1 MMLAPITLSLFA
13 ASAFAAP
20 AADRLSERQSGPS
33 VTIQNGTVVG
43 SSALGVESFKGIPF
57 AQPPVGPLRLKPPQP
72 ITQSFG
78 TLQAVGIPDSCPQFF
93 LQIDTST
100 LAGDVISDLISNP
113 AVQAATQSS
122 EDCLTLN
129 VQRPAGTT
137 SDSKLPVLFWMFGGG
152 FEFGSNQLYDGTP
165 FVSKSV
171 DMGKDVI
178 YVAINYR
185 VGGFGFLAGQ
195 ELQADGSTNLGLRD
209 QRLALQWV
217 QDNIAAFGG
226 DPEKVT
232 IWGESAGAISAFDQT
247 VINGGDNTYNGRPL
261 FRAAIMNSGSIV
273 PAQDVSSEKAQNIYN
288 TVVQNAGC
296 SGQSDTLACLR
307 GLSTQDFLSA
317 ANSVPAIFGFRSLD
331 LSYLPRPDPSSSFF
345 SESPDASAVA
355 GRVAKVPIIIG
366 DQEDEG
372 TLFSLVQANITTDA
386 ALTAYLQS
394 YFPATDPQTV
404 ADLVASY
411 PSDAASGSPFRTGI
425 ANQIRPQY
433 KRLAAILGDI
443 TFTLTR
449 RVYLDLITPQ
459 IPAAYSY
466 LNTYLFGTPILGTF
480 HASDV
485 LVNFFS
491 LLPVTADKTRQYYI
505 NFVADL
511 DPNSAVPA
519 GSPAWPQYTTTGR
532 PLLQFA
538 AGGIVTTGTDDFRQA
553 QFETLA
559 GSAASLRI

>member
-1 MMLAPITLSLFA
+1 MLVSIASSLIVA
-13 ASAFAAP
+13 GALAAP
-20 AADRLSERQSGPS
+20 AADRLFERQARPT

-43 SSALGVESFKGIPF
+43 SSAGGVESFKGIPF

-72 ITQSFG
+72 ITESFG
-78 TLQAVGIPDSCPQFF
+78 TIQAVGIPDSCPQFYV
-93 LQIDTST
+93 QIDTST
-100 LAGDVISDLISNP
+100 LVGDVIADLIGNP

-129 VQRPAGTT
+129 VQRPTGTT
-137 SDSKLPVLFWMFGGG
+137 ADSKLPVLLWLFGGG

-165 FVSKSV
+165 FVTKSV
-171 DMGKDVI
+171 GLGKDII

-217 QDNIAAFGG
+217 QDNIEAFGG

-247 VINGGDNTYNGRPL
+247 IINGGDNTYNGRPL
-261 FRAAIMNSGSIV
+261 FRAAIMNSGSLV
-273 PAQDVSSEKAQNIYN
+273 PAQDVSSEKAQNIYD
-288 TVVQNAGC
+288 TVVRNAGC
-296 SGQSDTLACLR
+296 SGQVDTLSCLR

-317 ANSVPAIFGFRSLD
+317 ANNVPAIFGYRSVD
-331 LSYLPRPDPSSSFF
+331 LSYLPRPDPSDDFF
-345 SESPDASAVA
+345 PESPDAAVAA
-355 GRVAKVPIIIG
+355 GRVAKVPVIIG

-372 TLFSLVQANITTDA
+372 TLFSLVQLNITTDA

-394 YFPATDPQTV
+394 YFPATDPQVV

-411 PSDAASGSPFRTGI
+411 PSAPSAGSPFRTSI
-425 ANQIRPQY
+425 ANEIRPQF

-449 RVYLDLITPQ
+449 RVYLDLIVPQ
-459 IPAAYSY
+459 IPAAYTY
-466 LNTYLFGTPILGTF
+466 LNTYLFGTPVLGTF

-491 LLPVTADKTRQYYI
+491 LLPITADKTRQYYI
-505 NFVADL
+505 NFAADL

-519 GSPAWPQYTTTGR
+519 GAPAWPEYTSAQR

-538 AGGIVTTGTDDFRQA
+538 AGGFVTVGKDDFRQA
-553 QFETLA
+553 QFKVLA
-559 GSAASLRI
+559 GSASSLTI